1 MSLII
6 FRLIYL
12 FLTKISLQSTIFAL
26 SDDIKTHKLGDI
38 TLLLDEF
45 PSIIEK
51 IEQTV
56 NRYRCPKGWKRVGIS
71 CYYLSNITSTS
82 IHANYTCNL
91 LHSNLS
97 NLIQIKNTIQ
107 LFYAAHLLIKNNLSS
122 LIINIHPNL
131 LQDFLGKPIYQI
143 LSNDQQQWQQ
153 IKEKFYQI
161 KVKYEKLKVKIVKQL
176 ASAGFKILRRTKKIT
191 QDEIDYNEYDEIDFT
206 DENDTFDEIENIHN
220 ICDRIDWN
228 VRNNNATTFILITYI
243 ELDKIIC
250 SLSDVDNDRKY
261 NIVCEY
267 VLDFCLGNII
277 CGKHGQCMNIIGGFK
292 CSCSFLY
299 GGLLCEKI
307 SQQGRQIL
315 ISCVIIIIL
324 AGLSLKPI
332 QQFLWLI
339 MKLLIKIL
347 KICKK
352 VLKRNDQKGQI
363 INFIKLEQIQ
373 IKISENK
380 NIRNPH
386 SLSSPIKH
394 NIIRDILVGFLSILV
409 LSFLFIMITIRY
421 YKLFQIDRFDHINLE
436 ILVNHTFRLIKQCEH
451 ISDYRR
457 GHIICAPF
465 ALLLILIFSYL
476 IKRRNS
482 CLNISL
488 ISPIEPFRIE
498 NRFVTATVF
507 GILTYEVLKIFEE
520 LVFRLDQTFI
530 HGVLIEVLAR
540 IGTII
545 LVGFRYYPILA
556 SLHLHNV
563 IARFLACL
571 YMIGDVGYTIIREG
585 SCMGFLLYSKQYT
598 AFEEAKLRLELGT
611 WFMIYGLI
619 KYTPYFFF
627 LSYLT
632 AELFVRF
639 AYDSIYV
646 PIKMKKS
653 IWKMSD
659 DETNESKMAKFYV
672 TKLFRHTI
680 IMKNNTNRNC
690 QQYFRKFLKFI
701 FQWQDDIYCT
711 TMVICTYTVASI
723 FLYYLA
729 CTFVFLYLSRTTE
742 YILFLNSYIPSSIN
756 IKLTESSSLKLEIIV
771 SAILTVIIYG
781 CQLFFGIQRYKKF
794 KKDLYLGKNLE
805 IPSIK
810 YFEPNSIASNSVH
823 YSGFLVGYLAWG
835 FVICFHLI
843 LLITIAMKTVSLQFH
858 HIEIILTIIVPIL
871 IIYFLKMFSIKLMGK
886 FLFIQKPDEGLI
898 LKNYTIFIYFSFFA
912 DCFLG
917 IASCIIRLIKTII
930 LNTIFMARL
939 DYSFLG
945 KPLEKFDTGFAAY
958 ISYLHM
964 EVNHTHPIKL

>member
-1 MSLII
+1 
-6 FRLIYL
+6 
-12 FLTKISLQSTIFAL
+12 
-26 SDDIKTHKLGDI
+26 
-38 TLLLDEF
+38 
-45 PSIIEK
+45 
-51 IEQTV
+51 
-56 NRYRCPKGWKRVGIS
+56 NRYRCPKGWERVGIS

-82 IHANYTCNL
+82 IHANDTCNL

-131 LQDFLGKPIYQI
+131 LQDFLGKPISQI
-143 LSNDQQQWQQ
+143 LSNDQQQWLL
-153 IKEKFYQI
+153 IKEKLYQI
-161 KVKYEKLKVKIVKQL
+161 KIKYEKLKVKIVKQL
-176 ASAGFKILRRTKKIT
+176 ASAGFKILRRTKTIT
-191 QDEIDYNEYDEIDFT
+191 QDEIDFT
-206 DENDTFDEIENIHN
+206 DENDTFDEVENIHN
-220 ICDRIDWN
+220 ICDRTDWN
-228 VRNNNATTFILITYI
+228 VRNNNATSFILITYI
-243 ELDKIIC
+243 ELDKTIC

-315 ISCVIIIIL
+315 ISCAIIIIL

-347 KICKK
+347 KICRK

-363 INFIKLEQIQ
+363 INFIKLEQTQ
-373 IKISENK
+373 IKISEHK

-386 SLSSPIKH
+386 SLSSPIKY
-394 NIIRDILVGFLSILV
+394 NIIRDILVGFL
-409 LSFLFIMITIRY
+409 
-421 YKLFQIDRFDHINLE
+421 K

-457 GHIICAPF
+457 GHIIFAPF

-476 IKRRNS
+476 TKRKNS

-498 NRFVTATVF
+498 NRFITTTVF

-520 LVFRLDQTFI
+520 LLFRLDQTFI
-530 HGVLIEVLAR
+530 HGVLIELLVR

-571 YMIGDVGYTIIREG
+571 YIIGDVRYTIIREG
-585 SCMGFLLYSKQYT
+585 SCMGFLLYSRQYT

-619 KYTPYFFF
+619 KYTPHFFF

-646 PIKMKKS
+646 PIKTKKS
-653 IWKMSD
+653 IWAMSD

-672 TKLFRHTI
+672 TKLFQHKI
-680 IMKNNTNRNC
+680 LMKNNTNRNC
-690 QQYFRKFLKFI
+690 QQYFQKFLKFI

-742 YILFLNSYIPSSIN
+742 YISFLNSYIPSSIN
-756 IKLTESSSLKLEIIV
+756 IKLKESSSLKLEIIA

-781 CQLFFGIQRYKKF
+781 FQLFFGIQRYKKF

-823 YSGFLVGYLAWG
+823 YSGFLVGYLAW
-835 FVICFHLI
+835 
-843 LLITIAMKTVSLQFH
+843 
-858 HIEIILTIIVPIL
+858 
-871 IIYFLKMFSIKLMGK
+871 
-886 FLFIQKPDEGLI
+886 
-898 LKNYTIFIYFSFFA
+898 
-912 DCFLG
+912 
-917 IASCIIRLIKTII
+917 
-930 LNTIFMARL
+930 
-939 DYSFLG
+939 
-945 KPLEKFDTGFAAY
+945 
-958 ISYLHM
+958 
-964 EVNHTHPIKL
+964 

>member
-12 FLTKISLQSTIFAL
+12 FLTKISLQSSIFAL
-26 SDDIKTHKLGDI
+26 SADIKTHELGDI

-131 LQDFLGKPIYQI
+131 LQDFLGKPISQI

-161 KVKYEKLKVKIVKQL
+161 KIKYEKLKVKIVRQL
-176 ASAGFKILRRTKKIT
+176 ASAGFKILRRTKKII
-191 QDEIDYNEYDEIDFT
+191 QNEIDYNEIDFT

-228 VRNNNATTFILITYI
+228 IRNNNATTFILITYI
-243 ELDKIIC
+243 ELDKTIC

-277 CGKHGQCMNIIGGFK
+277 CGKHGQCMNIIGGFE

-324 AGLSLKPI
+324 AGLSLKPV

-347 KICKK
+347 KICRK

-373 IKISENK
+373 IKISEHK
-380 NIRNPH
+380 KIRIPH

-457 GHIICAPF
+457 GHIIFAPF

-476 IKRRNS
+476 TKRRNS

-498 NRFVTATVF
+498 NRFITATVF

-520 LVFRLDQTFI
+520 LLFRLDQTFI
-530 HGVLIEVLAR
+530 HGVLIELLVR

-571 YMIGDVGYTIIREG
+571 YIIGDVGYTIIREG
-585 SCMGFLLYSKQYT
+585 SCMGFLLYSRQYT

-611 WFMIYGLI
+611 WFIVYGLI
-619 KYTPYFFF
+619 KYTPHFFF

-653 IWKMSD
+653 IWTMSD
-659 DETNESKMAKFYV
+659 EETNESKMAKFYV
-672 TKLFRHTI
+672 TKLFRRKL
-680 IMKNNTNRNC
+680 IMKNNTNKNC

-701 FQWQDDIYCT
+701 FKWQDDIYCT

-729 CTFVFLYLSRTTE
+729 CTFVFLYLSRITE
-742 YILFLNSYIPSSIN
+742 YISFINSYIPSSIN
-756 IKLTESSSLKLEIIV
+756 IKLKESSSLKLEIIV

-781 CQLFFGIQRYKKF
+781 FQLFFGIQRYKRF

-843 LLITIAMKTVSLQFH
+843 LLITIAIKIVSLQIR
-858 HIEIILTIIVPIL
+858 HIEIILTIIVPIF

-886 FLFIQKPDEGLI
+886 FLFTHKPDEGLI

-958 ISYLHM
+958 ISHLHM
-964 EVNHTHPIKL
+964 EVNHSHPIKLG